1 MVWWLRQGEK
11 RVQDSTHGGRLLKFT
26 DRESQRGCDRTSKG
40 LGHGRWQFGPWE
52 YDGSWGRSSRSTEA
66 GGDVGVGEM
75 M

>member
-1 MVWWLRQGEK
+1 MVAQA
-11 RVQDSTHGGRLLKFT
+11 GREESPGFNTWGKAAEVH
-26 DRESQRGCDRTSKG
+26 RESQRGCDRTSKG